1 MSSSTHQH
9 QHTAPDAGDAT
20 PSEFWEEFYSTDTR
34 PWTGNPNEV
43 LVDAITSLPH
53 VTGTTAADL
62 GCGSGADAIF
72 LAQQGLRV
80 TAVDISTAALQHGRE
95 SACAAGVDDRI
106 HWQQADLDTAFPTGS
121 WDLVTTSYLHS
132 PVDLGRSQI
141 LRKAAA
147 AVNPGGVLIIIGHDG
162 VPHWN
167 ADAPD
172 DFNFPSVDEVL
183 TELNLD
189 GEWTVARRDLV
200 PITIGR
206 PDGQEIDRTDSLIV
220 LRRR

>member
-1 MSSSTHQH
+1 MSSSTHH
-9 QHTAPDAGDAT
+9 HTHDASDAT
-20 PSEFWEEFYSTDTR
+20 PSEFWEEFYSTDIR
-34 PWTGNPNEV
+34 PWTGNPNQV
-43 LVDAITSLPH
+43 LVDAVTSLDDFA
-53 VTGTTAADL
+53 GTTATDL
-62 GCGSGADAIF
+62 GCGSGADAVY

-80 TAVDISTAALQHGRE
+80 TAVDISAAALQHGRE
-95 SACAAGVDDRI
+95 AACTAGVDDQV
-106 HWQQADLDTAFPTGS
+106 HWQQIDLDHDFPSGS

-132 PVDLGRSQI
+132 PVELGRSQI

-172 DFNFPSVDEVL
+172 DFNFPSVDDVL
-183 TELNLD
+183 SELDLD
-189 GEWTVARRDLV
+189 DEWTIARRELL

-206 PDGQEIDRTDSLIV
+206 PDGQEIDRTDSLIM